1 MNPRTIMLIGA
12 ATIAGGLVLQQIVM
26 AVANLFFIARGP
38 QLQQTLF
45 DGAYTLVGLI
55 GDIAVPLGAA
65 VLGAGIALRL
75 AGRRPPPPTQGRRQP
90 DHDRLD

>member
-1 MNPRTIMLIGA
+1 MRPRMIMIIGG
-12 ATIAGGLVLQQIVM
+12 ATIVGGLVLQQIVM
-26 AVANLFFIARGP
+26 AFANLFFIARGP

-65 VLGAGIALRL
+65 VLGAGIALEL
-75 AGRRPPPPTQGRRQP
+75 AARRPQPGRPQP

>member
-1 MNPRTIMLIGA
+1 MIMIIGG
-12 ATIAGGLVLQQIVM
+12 ATIVGGLVLQQIVM
-26 AVANLFFIARGP
+26 AFANLFFIARGP

-65 VLGAGIALRL
+65 VLGAGIALEL
-75 AGRRPPPPTQGRRQP
+75 AARRPQPGRPQPGRPQP

>member
-1 MNPRTIMLIGA
+1 MRPRSIMIIGG
-12 ATIAGGLVLQQIVM
+12 ATIVGGLVLQQIMM

-45 DGAYTLVGLI
+45 DGAYSLVGLI

-65 VLGAGIALRL
+65 VLGAGIALEL
-75 AGRRPPPPTQGRRQP
+75 AARRPRPGRQQP